1 MCYFEQ
7 YVWFLLY
14 YFQQEFKRNFRKETE
29 NEGVTKINDCAYLF
43 KKRSWSVS
51 VCKLILGEKLF
62 FFFFWEIKLS
72 FCLFKVLERNAT
84 IFLKILPWASKA
96 IEVAAAF
103 KLSKS
108 ASLFFVVMIL
118 ASQKNGK
125 YFLGSVWGLFLFRQC
140 QMFFPKIFPSR
151 YCEVG

>member
-1 MCYFEQ
+1 MIVLTFSKKGVE
-7 YVWFLLY
+7 VFLSANLFLVRNY
-14 YFQQEFKRNFRKETE
+14 Y
-29 NEGVTKINDCAYLF
+29 
-43 KKRSWSVS
+43 
-51 VCKLILGEKLF
+51 
-62 FFFFWEIKLS
+62 FFFWEIKPS

-125 YFLGSVWGLFLFRQC
+125 YFWGVSEAFFYSVWDV
-140 QMFFPKIFPSR
+140 FPQKNFPSKILWSR
-151 YCEVG
+151 LIQIWFWTAFKD